1 MNPLLER
8 VFDARHLVKD
18 NHKLGEFPTSKE
30 AYGNLVQ
37 IALPSVMEMVL
48 ISLIGSA
55 DSIMVGSLGPESL
68 AAVGLTDQPRMLLM
82 SVFFA
87 LNIGVT
93 AIVARRKGQG
103 DRADANRTLRNA
115 LVILTALGIVMGI
128 VGSAFAR
135 QFMKLAGAMPDTIDL
150 ATNYFRIVAMA
161 VPINAMTMCISAA
174 QRGTGNT
181 RITLMVNL
189 TANLV
194 NIVFNYV
201 LIYGKLGLPRLGVT
215 GAAVATDIGFVVGLV
230 LALYSI
236 AHRKKRDSFLVVHP
250 SDDWR
255 LNRETIRS
263 LVKVGG
269 NSMLEQVALRVGFMV
284 YAVIVARLGTLEFA
298 AHQAAM
304 KFMNLTF
311 TFGDGIGVAGTALVG
326 QMLGQKRPDL
336 AQMYG
341 KIAQRIAMCVSL
353 TLLGFLI
360 GFRRPL
366 VSLFSNDP
374 TVLAMAAE
382 VMIICALIQPFQ
394 TTSVVISGCLR
405 GAGDTRYVAL
415 VMYLCVMGIR
425 PLLSFTAV
433 YVLQV
438 GLIGAW
444 LSTLIDMAVRMT
456 LVYRRFASGKWF
468 EIKV

>member
-1 MNPLLER
+1 MIPLVER
-8 VFDARHLVKD
+8 VFHASHLVKD
-18 NHKLGEFPTSKE
+18 DAKLGEFPTTKE
-30 AYGNLVQ
+30 AYGGLMR

-55 DSIMVGSLGPESL
+55 DSIMVGSLGPEAL

-115 LVILTALGIVMGI
+115 LVILTGVGIVMGI
-128 VGSAFAR
+128 VGCLFAR
-135 QFMKLAGAMPDTIDL
+135 QFMTLAGAMPDTIDL
-150 ATNYFRIVAMA
+150 ATSYFSIVAAA
-161 VPINAMTMCISAA
+161 VPVNALTMCISAA

-189 TANLV
+189 TANIV
-194 NIVFNYV
+194 NIILNYV
-201 LIYGKLGLPRLGVT
+201 LIYGKFGFPCLGVV
-215 GAAVATDIGFVVGLV
+215 GAAIATDIGFVVGAV

-236 AHRKKRDSFLVVHP
+236 APHRKRDSFLVVHP
-250 SDDWR
+250 RDDWR
-255 LNRETIRS
+255 LNRETVRALAKI
-263 LVKVGG
+263 GG
-269 NSMLEQVALRVGFMV
+269 NSMLEQVALRVGFMM

-298 AHQAAM
+298 AHQACL
-304 KFMNLTF
+304 KFLNLTF

-341 KIAQRIAMCVSL
+341 KISQRLAMCVSL

-366 VSLFSNDP
+366 VSLFSDDP
-374 TVLAMAAE
+374 VVLAMAAN
-382 VMIICALIQPFQ
+382 VMIVCALIQPFQ

-405 GAGDTRYVAL
+405 GAGDTKYVAL
-415 VMYLCVMGIR
+415 VMYMCVMGIR

-433 YVLQV
+433 YLLHA

-444 LSTLIDMAVRMT
+444 LSTLVDMAVRMT

-468 EIKV
+468 TIKV